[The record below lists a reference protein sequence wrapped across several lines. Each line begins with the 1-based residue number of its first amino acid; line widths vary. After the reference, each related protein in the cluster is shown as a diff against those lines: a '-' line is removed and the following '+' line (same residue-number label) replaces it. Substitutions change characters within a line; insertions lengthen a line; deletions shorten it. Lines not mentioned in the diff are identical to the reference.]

1 MAKIRKSYEVELDAY
16 LHPEGIN
23 CVLWEGDNDEPS
35 IDFVATWT
43 DLIKGVF
50 EPHQIAGRDK
60 WLGKYNGL
68 PYEVDSV
75 AEIGYTISALRDA
88 ANLMEAE
95 LKQHKI
101 FDRERWVA
109 ETNMDAS
116 RAHEF
121 TEDFE

>member
-1 MAKIRKSYEVELDAY
+1 MAKIRKSYEVELDAF

-35 IDFVATWT
+35 IDFVATWAE
-43 DLIKGVF
+43 LIKGVF

-68 PYEVDSV
+68 AYEVDSV
-75 AEIGYTISALRDA
+75 AEIGYTISALREA
-88 ANLMEAE
+88 AFQMEAE
-95 LKQHKI
+95 LKQHKL
-101 FDRERWVA
+101 FDREHWVE
-109 ETNMDAS
+109 ETNMDPA

-121 TEDFE
+121 TEDLK

>member
-1 MAKIRKSYEVELDAY
+1 MPKIRKSYEVELNAY

-43 DLIKGVF
+43 DLIKDVF

-60 WLGKYNGL
+60 WLAKYDGEE
-68 PYEVDSV
+68 YQVDSV
-75 AEIGYTISALRDA
+75 AEIEYTIFALREA
-88 ANLMEAE
+88 AFQMEAE
-95 LKQHKI
+95 LKQHKL

-109 ETNMDAS
+109 ETNMDPA

-121 TEDFE
+121 TEDLK